1 MLFQSSIGRTDL
13 PGGSY
18 RLLMENIMNKFMVLP
33 DEVVVYSGHGPATT
47 IGLEK
52 RNNPFIL
59 EYMAESEK

>member
-1 MLFQSSIGRTDL
+1 M
-13 PGGSY
+13 
-18 RLLMENIMNKFMVLP
+18 LMENIMTKFMVLP